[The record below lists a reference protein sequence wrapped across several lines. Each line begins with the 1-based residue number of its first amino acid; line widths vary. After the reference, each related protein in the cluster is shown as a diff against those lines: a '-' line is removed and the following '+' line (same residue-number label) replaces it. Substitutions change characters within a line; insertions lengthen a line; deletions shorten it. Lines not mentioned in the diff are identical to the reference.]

1 MNIVYS
7 NRRKTYRYP
16 LNIHGIIT
24 LVKNINISEPI
35 EIGNISYA
43 GLQVV
48 FSNNHFLIDFFD
60 AYEDNDYK
68 VIVEFE
74 YNGIKYFLENNIL
87 WIRLYNLG
95 EKDSYVL
102 SGLGYIN
109 KEGFETSLIDLLL
122 TIDLEK
128 VYIG

>member
-16 LNIHGIIT
+16 LNIRGIIT

-74 YNGIKYFLENNIL
+74 YNGIKYYFENNIL

>member
-16 LNIHGIIT
+16 LNIHGMIT

-35 EIGNISYA
+35 EIQNISY
-43 GLQVV
+43 GGIQVV
-48 FSNNHFLIDFFD
+48 FSNNNFLIDFFD

-74 YNGIKYFLENNIL
+74 YNDNKYIFENNIL
-87 WIRLYNLG
+87 WIRLYNFG
-95 EKDSYVL
+95 EKDSYAL

-109 KEGFETSLIDLLL
+109 KESYEANLIDLLL
-122 TIDLEK
+122 TEDLEK